1 MPYWYSSFMHAQTG
15 RMLIEARQAPDVC
28 EAQLERNATLVREA
42 GRRLRD
48 LAPRFAATLARGSS
62 DQAAGFAKHLLEIH
76 AGIPTLSHAPS
87 VGSLYRASS
96 PHFRG
101 IPLIAI
107 SQSGRSPD
115 LIAASEDAQRQGAI
129 VVALVNDTASPLAA
143 LADITIPVH
152 AGTESSV
159 AATKSFIATLVAL
172 THLVGEWS
180 GDDALLAALSGIGP
194 RLREAAAQDWSAAL
208 PYLIPASDLLVLG
221 RGPTLPIAGE
231 AALKLKETA
240 GLYAE
245 AFSSAEV
252 AHGPMTLVKAG
263 DPVLAFGPG
272 DVSAHGLRERLADF
286 AARGAPVIAA
296 GPADDIAAATIQFPA
311 PAGEH
316 PVIGAIAAIQSF
328 YGLANAVAIAR
339 GRDPDRP
346 PHLAKV
352 TRTL

>member
-129 VVALVNDTASPLAA
+129 VVAL
-143 LADITIPVH
+143 
-152 AGTESSV
+152 
-159 AATKSFIATLVAL
+159 
-172 THLVGEWS
+172 
-180 GDDALLAALSGIGP
+180 
-194 RLREAAAQDWSAAL
+194 
-208 PYLIPASDLLVLG
+208 
-221 RGPTLPIAGE
+221 
-231 AALKLKETA
+231 
-240 GLYAE
+240 
-245 AFSSAEV
+245 
-252 AHGPMTLVKAG
+252 
-263 DPVLAFGPG
+263 
-272 DVSAHGLRERLADF
+272 
-286 AARGAPVIAA
+286 
-296 GPADDIAAATIQFPA
+296 
-311 PAGEH
+311 
-316 PVIGAIAAIQSF
+316 
-328 YGLANAVAIAR
+328 
-339 GRDPDRP
+339 
-346 PHLAKV
+346 
-352 TRTL
+352 

>member
-1 MPYWYSSFMHAQTG
+1 MT
-15 RMLIEARQAPDVC
+15 RC
-28 EAQLERNATLVREA
+28 
-42 GRRLRD
+42 
-48 LAPRFAATLARGSS
+48 
-62 DQAAGFAKHLLEIH
+62 
-76 AGIPTLSHAPS
+76 
-87 VGSLYRASS
+87 
-96 PHFRG
+96 
-101 IPLIAI
+101 
-107 SQSGRSPD
+107 
-115 LIAASEDAQRQGAI
+115 
-129 VVALVNDTASPLAA
+129 
-143 LADITIPVH
+143 
-152 AGTESSV
+152 
-159 AATKSFIATLVAL
+159 
-172 THLVGEWS
+172 
-180 GDDALLAALSGIGP
+180 
-194 RLREAAAQDWSAAL
+194 LREAAAQDWSAAL